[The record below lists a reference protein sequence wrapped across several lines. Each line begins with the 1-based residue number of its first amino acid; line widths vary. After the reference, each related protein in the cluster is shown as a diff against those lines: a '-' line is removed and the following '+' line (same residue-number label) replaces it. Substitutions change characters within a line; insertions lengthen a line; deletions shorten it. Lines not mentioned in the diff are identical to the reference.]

1 MQSTVWQ
8 WQPRQ
13 HEDTASSPS
22 LRRQFGRSSRSHHC
36 ILQPRMDY
44 LYWERAS
51 SIHSHRPDRKKKWG
65 IAILACHSLEAGFF
79 NAEHWKH
86 VFIIR
91 VFINNPIITT
101 LRMINVAKSNVLQIV
116 PLHKPF
122 WCIPSPGW
130 GPGTAP
136 LAQCRRPTIPS
147 RCHLRCKWQS
157 VSRQGWTLQ
166 HSPGQQRKE
175 PQVKKKRIKP
185 NNPKYSP

>member
-1 MQSTVWQ
+1 MRIQLHLHLWGGNL
-8 WQPRQ
+8 
-13 HEDTASSPS
+13 EDPQGPIAVSCSHAWTTFTGRGLPAYTATG
-22 LRRQFGRSSRSHHC
+22 LTG
-36 ILQPRMDY
+36 
-44 LYWERAS
+44 
-51 SIHSHRPDRKKKWG
+51 KKGG
-65 IAILACHSLEAGFF
+65 IAFLACHSLEAGFF

-91 VFINNPIITT
+91 VFVNNPIITT

-130 GPGTAP
+130 GPETAP

-175 PQVKKKRIKP
+175 PQVKKKE
-185 NNPKYSP
+185 N